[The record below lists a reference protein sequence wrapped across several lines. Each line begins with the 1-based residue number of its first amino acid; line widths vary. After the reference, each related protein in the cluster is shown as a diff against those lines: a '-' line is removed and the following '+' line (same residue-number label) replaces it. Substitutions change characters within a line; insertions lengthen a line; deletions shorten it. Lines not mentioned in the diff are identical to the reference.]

1 MLFYCFT
8 DTQTKGNIL
17 AMQHKLQYNTGAAMQ
32 DNARQHWWYI
42 ISNTCNFA
50 KMIHP
55 DFFGEVAVRNR
66 HHLAQKIDDCGTSLM
81 KLLTIRMTLLP

>member
-8 DTQTKGNIL
+8 DTQTKGNIS

-32 DNARQHWWYI
+32 DNTRQHWWYI

-50 KMIHP
+50 KIIHP

-66 HHLAQKIDDCGTSLM
+66 HHLD
-81 KLLTIRMTLLP
+81 PEN